1 MSNDLYTDSQGI
13 SQNVIDIKKYNPIID
28 AAVETL
34 IENRNSRLA
43 KAIVSMGYGPCC
55 RRQIMN

>member
-1 MSNDLYTDSQGI
+1 MLTYRYESPERIYSLQLKCQNDLCSDGQGI

-34 IENRNSRLA
+34 IENR
-43 KAIVSMGYGPCC
+43 IVG
-55 RRQIMN
+55 

>member
-1 MSNDLYTDSQGI
+1 MLTYRYESPERIYSLQLKCQNDLYTDGQVI

-34 IENRNSRLA
+34 IENR
-43 KAIVSMGYGPCC
+43 IVG
-55 RRQIMN
+55 